1 MKKLIQLFLLLS
13 MASLFLLCAKKE
25 APYVVKVAKQVI
37 PSVVF
42 EKKFRSSPEFRE
54 NVIYNID
61 VLKEFIDDNYIDNL
75 LFEAEGFARGLERDS
90 VVTARLFIEKGR
102 ILTRPKGALYAKIV
116 PAEITVTDEEV
127 RADYESSRFEYKIAD
142 ILFKNKARADS
153 VHALLQ
159 KGADFA
165 DLARKYS
172 QDGRSRESGG
182 EVPKYLR
189 WGTMGYAA
197 DAALRNMEPGEITP
211 PLVTLFG
218 IHIIK
223 VIDKRPWAAPPFED
237 IHPRI
242 RNQIKAKKLNQLTEA
257 YSISLY
263 DKYNFRVS
271 SGVLPEVFAHYRTE
285 KGVGRLDLAAMP
297 KKLQK
302 ARVAEWKG
310 GSWDVRKLASQL
322 ATAPSPLLFPWNSV
336 DDVED
341 FVRKSAV
348 AELMLAEAEALGLDD
363 SPAFKSEYAALRNQI
378 VRTRCREI
386 LAPQIRTLTEEEVQ
400 AFYEE
405 QRERLGEV
413 SLAEVRPTLEGQLL
427 LNKNRELRK
436 QAAKQLRGKYPI
448 FYNEAELRRIVLS
461 LGSGGDA
468 VAHQKEEADGPNDV
482 E

>member
-1 MKKLIQLFLLLS
+1 MKKLIQLLLLFF

-25 APYVVKVAKQVI
+25 APYVVKVARQTI

-42 EKKFRSSPEFRE
+42 EKKFRSSPEFRD
-54 NVIYNID
+54 NVVYNID
-61 VLKEFIDDNYIDNL
+61 VLKEFIDDNYVDNL
-75 LFEAEGFARGLERDS
+75 LFEAEGYARGLEKDS

-102 ILTRPKGALYAKIV
+102 FLTRPKGPLYAKIV

-142 ILFKNKARADS
+142 ILIKNKARADS

-165 DLARKYS
+165 ELARKYS
-172 QDGRSRESGG
+172 QDYRTRENGG

-197 DAALRNMEPGEITP
+197 DGALRNMQAGEITP

-223 VIDKRPWAAPPFED
+223 LIDKRPWAAPPFED
-237 IHPRI
+237 VHPRI

-257 YSISLY
+257 YSLSLY
-263 DKYNFRVS
+263 DKYNFRVA
-271 SGVLPEVFAHYRTE
+271 SGLIPEIHSFYRTE
-285 KGVGRLDLAAMP
+285 NGVGRLDIAAMP
-297 KKLQK
+297 EKLRK
-302 ARVAEWKG
+302 ARIAEWKG
-310 GSWDVRKLASQL
+310 GSWDVRKLALQL
-322 ATAPSPLLFPWNSV
+322 TTAPAPLLFPWNTV

-341 FVRKSAV
+341 FIRKSAV
-348 AELMLAEAEALGLDD
+348 AELMLAEAEALGLDE
-363 SPAFKSEYAALRNQI
+363 SPAFKAEYAAVRNQI

-386 LAPQIRTLTEEEVQ
+386 LAPQIRTLAEGEVL
-400 AFYEE
+400 AFYEQ
-405 QRERLGEV
+405 QREKLGEV
-413 SLAEVRPTLEGQLL
+413 SLAEVRPTLERQLL

-436 QAAKQLRGKYPI
+436 QAAKRLRGKYPVI
-448 FYNEAELRRIVLS
+448 YNEAELRRIVLA
-461 LGSGGDA
+461 LGSGGEM
-468 VAHQKEEADGPNDV
+468 VARHEEETAGQDD
-482 E
+482 EE